1 MSAENDGSA
10 LEWCRS
16 DEEAGAAV
24 DEEVVSAEGGAQ
36 DEAAHSEVA
45 TDDGSEG
52 GG

>member
-1 MSAENDGSA
+1 MRK
-10 LEWCRS
+10 LEQRRP
-16 DEEAGAAV
+16 DEEA
-24 DEEVVSAEGGAQ
+24 VSAEGGAQ